1 VRSQSP
7 RLSSPIKTS
16 EIAGTDV
23 VLIDTLINEAKF
35 ARCRNRFVVPVI
47 LYQGKYICRYNCIY
61 FLLYQCYNTISL
73 ISYLRSSTIARM
85 TEIGLGTA
93 TAKGLSFE
101 EFRQLD
107 KKRKCDVELLNAW
120 KVGTIIDLMV
130 ENEKQKYL
138 FA

>member
-1 VRSQSP
+1 
-7 RLSSPIKTS
+7 
-16 EIAGTDV
+16 
-23 VLIDTLINEAKF
+23 
-35 ARCRNRFVVPVI
+35 
-47 LYQGKYICRYNCIY
+47 
-61 FLLYQCYNTISL
+61 
-73 ISYLRSSTIARM
+73 M

-93 TAKGLSFE
+93 TAKGLSYE
-101 EFRQLD
+101 ELSQLD

>member
-1 VRSQSP
+1 
-7 RLSSPIKTS
+7 
-16 EIAGTDV
+16 
-23 VLIDTLINEAKF
+23 
-35 ARCRNRFVVPVI
+35 
-47 LYQGKYICRYNCIY
+47 
-61 FLLYQCYNTISL
+61 
-73 ISYLRSSTIARM
+73 M

-138 FA
+138 FAYVFRIKMYFMFVNITIK